1 MKSKI
6 NNFLLGSIL
15 SLCIV
20 GISNAQ
26 EVSSSN
32 KQESEFLKDY
42 NKKKEEFE
50 KKKELVRRNAAI
62 NIERDHQEKMQ
73 NMGKISK
80 VEMMNEELK
89 KRGLLYMPKK

>member
-15 SLCIV
+15 SLCIA

-32 KQESEFLKDY
+32 KQESEFLNDY
-42 NKKKEEFE
+42 NRKKEEFE

-62 NIERDHQEKMQ
+62 NIERERQEKMQ

-89 KRGLLYMPKK
+89 KRGLLYTPKK